1 VNSRTKAALKI
12 LLTSLLLLLAVGTV
26 FYLQPLW
33 VNDQLV
39 AFKLRSQNVHS
50 NYVAVDGYRI
60 HYLEAAAASGP
71 GIPLLLVHGLG
82 ARGEVWAPLIPTLA
96 AQGFHVYAIDL
107 LGFGRSD
114 KPDVDYSM
122 ALQQKT
128 VLDFMQAIHLPHA
141 EVIGWS
147 MGGWVALKL
156 ALDNPKVVDRLV
168 VFDAAGTY
176 FPPTF
181 DASLFTPTD
190 AASLSVLAG
199 RLSPLPK
206 APLPAFVVRSVI
218 DLFHRN
224 GWVIH
229 RSMASMERGDDLLD
243 FRLRHI
249 TRPTLI
255 VWGAADNLIPPS
267 VGEFMHQQIPNSSLL
282 LVQGCGHLVA
292 AECPQAVLPPVTA
305 FLKARNGPQP

>member
-60 HYLEAAAASGP
+60 HYLEAASASGP

-176 FPPTF
+176 FPPCSPPPTRL
-181 DASLFTPTD
+181 ASPSWRAALAPSPKPRYPPSSFAPSSIYSIATDGSFTAAWPPWSAETTSSTSASATSRAPPSSSGEQPTI
-190 AASLSVLAG
+190 S
-199 RLSPLPK
+199 SP
-206 APLPAFVVRSVI
+206 
-218 DLFHRN
+218 
-224 GWVIH
+224 H
-229 RSMASMERGDDLLD
+229 RSANSCTSK
-243 FRLRHI
+243 F
-249 TRPTLI
+249 PTHPCCSSR
-255 VWGAADNLIPPS
+255 AAVTSSPPS
-267 VGEFMHQQIPNSSLL
+267 APRPSCL
-282 LVQGCGHLVA
+282 
-292 AECPQAVLPPVTA
+292 
-305 FLKARNGPQP
+305 R